1 MKIEEILA
9 ERTAEEVALKGR
21 IPEVLGSNI
30 GRDNRSPDSTLPA
43 RKSRLQFALHR
54 PLQLALDSAVADRVG
69 AILHTQHYRL
79 VCAAV

>member
-43 RKSRLQFALHR
+43 R
-54 PLQLALDSAVADRVG
+54 
-69 AILHTQHYRL
+69 
-79 VCAAV
+79 